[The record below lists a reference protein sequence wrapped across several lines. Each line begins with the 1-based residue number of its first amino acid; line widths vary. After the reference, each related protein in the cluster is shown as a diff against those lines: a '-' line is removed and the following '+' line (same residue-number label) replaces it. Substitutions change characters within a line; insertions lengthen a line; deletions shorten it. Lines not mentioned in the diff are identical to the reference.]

1 MLVKKKKIKNLHS
14 YLYYF
19 IFLIGVLAHH
29 QSRTVES
36 GFVEIAFLHVS
47 MAFHKSLTKLFY
59 YLLLFFK
66 ESFNWE
72 MCLLQYTTLETV
84 ALNVSTRKCCP
95 EPASRA
101 AAFRIIWWNADSSMN
116 CYKGKYAHK
125 TNLNFYGNE
134 LQISWAEFVLRPGRF
149 ACSDNGLFC
158 FSETCGKP
166 GMHGWV
172 VIPPLGESF
181 PCCFHSL
188 QQISKFKTGETYR
201 SCSVPETGS
210 ISNVFSSVWCGFS
223 ALGKEFSVASAWRK
237 FYHQEFYCFSSSPC
251 PCFDTKSNFRETVCS

>member
-1 MLVKKKKIKNLHS
+1 MCFTVRHAWNGRVDRLCSLSEVYISTSIICPWNFRGSFWAFISTNKKFFRDTCNQLELISLYTWQININQKFPVCLFKKKKNLHS

-72 MCLLQYTTLETV
+72 MCLLQYTMLETV

-134 LQISWAEFVLRPGRF
+134 LQISWAEFVLRLGRF

-188 QQISKFKTGETYR
+188 
-201 SCSVPETGS
+201 
-210 ISNVFSSVWCGFS
+210 
-223 ALGKEFSVASAWRK
+223 
-237 FYHQEFYCFSSSPC
+237 
-251 PCFDTKSNFRETVCS
+251 